1 MWWPALVAALM
12 AERVTRVA
20 QAAKAARAMEVVE
33 AHVAALEARVVVTAA
48 GAMVKLASCSTW
60 A

>member
-1 MWWPALVAALM
+1 MM